1 MSRDDLFSHLES
13 GSTHVCQCWA
23 ITRND
28 GVTFGFTDHDRPLAF
43 EGITFLAD
51 SGMTAKALALT
62 TGLSVDNTEAKGL
75 LQSDVIAE
83 DDIVAGH
90 YDGAEVVNWL
100 VRWDDVRAR
109 QVRFRGRIG
118 EITRQSGQ
126 FQVELRGLS
135 DLLNQPVG
143 RSYLHSCA
151 AVLGDKTCRFDTS
164 DPAFSVRVPILA
176 QQDQR
181 VFAFVADGF
190 NDRWFEQGTFE
201 VMTGAAKGLKLAIKH
216 DRLDGGRHRTTLWD
230 AVRADIRVGDEVR
243 LVAGCDKRAETCR
256 VKFAN
261 LVNFQGFPD
270 MPGDDW
276 LMAVPRSDDAGEG
289 GSLVR

>member
-1 MSRDDLFSHLES
+1 MSREELFTHLET

-23 ITRND
+23 ITRAD
-28 GVTFGFTDHDRPLAF
+28 GVTFGFTDHDRALSF

-62 TGLSVDNTEAKGL
+62 TGLSVDNTEAMGL
-75 LQSDVIAE
+75 LQSDVISE
-83 DDIVAGH
+83 DDIVAGR

-100 VRWDDVRAR
+100 VQWDHVSAR

-143 RSYLHSCA
+143 RSFLRSCS
-151 AVLGDKTCRFDTS
+151 AVLGDQSCGFDTT
-164 DPAFSVRVPILA
+164 DPAFSIRRPILA
-176 QQDQR
+176 QNEQR
-181 VFAFVADGF
+181 VFVFDAPGF
-190 NDRWFEQGTFE
+190 NDRWFEQGYFE
-201 VMTGAAKGLKLAIKH
+201 VKTGAAKGLKLAIK
-216 DRLDGGRHRTTLWD
+216 LDQANGSQHRITLWD
-230 AVRADIRVGDEVR
+230 AVRADIAVGDEVR

-261 LVNFQGFPD
+261 LINFQGFPD
-270 MPGDDW
+270 MPGEDW
-276 LMAVPRSDDAGEG
+276 LMAVPRADTAGDG
-289 GSLVR
+289 GSIVR

>member
-1 MSRDDLFSHLES
+1 MSREVLFTHLES

-23 ITRND
+23 ITRAD
-28 GVTFGFTDHDRPLAF
+28 GVTFGFTDHDRSLSF

-62 TGLSVDNTEAKGL
+62 TGLSVDNSEAIGL

-83 DDIVAGH
+83 EDIVAGR
-90 YDGAEVVNWL
+90 YDGAEIVNWL
-100 VRWDDVRAR
+100 VQWDQVGAR

-143 RSYLHSCA
+143 RSFLRSCS
-151 AVLGDKTCRFDTS
+151 AVLGDQSCGFDTT
-164 DPAFSVRVPILA
+164 DPAYSIRGPILVEKE
-176 QQDQR
+176 QR
-181 VFAFVADGF
+181 VFVVDAPGF
-190 NDRWFEQGTFE
+190 NDRWFEQGYFE
-201 VMTGAAKGLKLAIKH
+201 VNTGAAKGLKLAIKL
-216 DRLDGGRHRTTLWD
+216 DRANGNQHRITLWD
-230 AVRADIRVGDEVR
+230 AVRADIAVGDEVR

-261 LVNFQGFPD
+261 LINFQGFPD
-270 MPGDDW
+270 MPGEDW
-276 LMAVPRSDDAGEG
+276 LMAVPRSDNASDG